1 MRGIRIC
8 NEVGLGTEDLAP
20 LASYLATWALSLST
34 CPPWG
39 SWWHLRWH
47 LEQKEK
53 ARYMVLMAR
62 ESEAESKASVLQRLG
77 EACCEEGWLLKTGV
91 GHQGLE
97 QGQ

>member
-8 NEVGLGTEDLAP
+8 IEVGLRTEGLAP
-20 LASYLATWALSLST
+20 LALYLATQALSPST

-53 ARYMVLMAR
+53 ARHMVLMAR
-62 ESEAESKASVLQRLG
+62 ESEAESRASLCSG
-77 EACCEEGWLLKTGV
+77 EACCEEGWLLKTVV